1 VADRPVTGVVAVDAF
16 LEVTQVRGGIPQ
28 YRLYFLRVT
37 KSVNGGE
44 RFEFSQKVGKGLTA
58 FALESGLKYSMTP

>member
-1 VADRPVTGVVAVDAF
+1 MPH
-16 LEVTQVRGGIPQ
+16 

-44 RFEFSQKVGKGLTA
+44 RFEFSQEVGKELTA
-58 FALESGLKYSMTP
+58 FALE